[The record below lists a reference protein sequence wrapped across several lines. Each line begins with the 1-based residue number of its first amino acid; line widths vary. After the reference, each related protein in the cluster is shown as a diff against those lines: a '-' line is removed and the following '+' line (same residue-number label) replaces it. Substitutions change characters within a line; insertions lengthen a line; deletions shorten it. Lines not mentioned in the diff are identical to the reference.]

1 MKRILLLL
9 TAVIAS
15 LTPLRA
21 QQIEATLGDSS
32 FVSIIT
38 CGPGSEFYTTWGHSA
53 IRVCDP
59 ELGLDLVYNY
69 GTFDFNTKHFYLKFA
84 QGRLD
89 YCLSR
94 GAAGRLIPLP
104 REISAGC
111 GLAWSAPPGDMAGL
125 RDLLAGAG
133 IAPQHIKEMEI

>member
-1 MKRILLLL
+1 MRTKERRLIV
-9 TAVIAS
+9 A
-15 LTPLRA
+15 
-21 QQIEATLGDSS
+21 
-32 FVSIIT
+32 FH
-38 CGPGSEFYTTWGHSA
+38 TTHDA
-53 IRVCDP
+53 MAF
-59 ELGLDLVYNY
+59 E
-69 GTFDFNTKHFYLKFA
+69 
-84 QGRLD
+84 D